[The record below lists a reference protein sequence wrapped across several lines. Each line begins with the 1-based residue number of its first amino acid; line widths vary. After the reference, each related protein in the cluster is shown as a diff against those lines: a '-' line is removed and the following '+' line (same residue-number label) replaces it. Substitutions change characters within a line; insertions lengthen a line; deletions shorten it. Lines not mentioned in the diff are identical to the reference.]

1 MPNTLFFG
9 ARKQGA
15 PFSLYRKETQ
25 MDQGKLERILKKME
39 ERNLSQMIITDPPA
53 IFYLP
58 ESGFIPAKECWHCI
72 STQG

>member
-9 ARKQGA
+9 ARKQEA

-39 ERNLSQMIITDPPA
+39 ERNLSQMIITRHFLFNRKVDSSRRKNVG
-53 IFYLP
+53 IVYQ
-58 ESGFIPAKECWHCI
+58 H
-72 STQG
+72 QG